1 MGGPSED
8 AITSSRTDARRNPQ
22 KSPLLTHG
30 VPLGDHGQP
39 IILGKPPGDPGQ
51 PMTLGKPPGDPG
63 QHMTPGKPP
72 GGPGKLPG
80 DPGLGKLP
88 GDPGQ
93 PKTHGDQQ
101 RIQRNNVEPHG
112 IGGGRNDLSNL
123 DILPGTDNFHSN
135 GFKGTNTQ

>member
-1 MGGPSED
+1 MG
-8 AITSSRTDARRNPQ
+8 RTDARRNPQ

-30 VPLGDHGQP
+30 VPLGDHGQLM
-39 IILGKPPGDPGQ
+39 ILGKPPGDPGQ
-51 PMTLGKPPGDPG
+51 PMTLGKLPGDPG

-101 RIQRNNVEPHG
+101 RIQRNHMVSAGEEMICPIWTFYLVQVTSTLADLKEP
-112 IGGGRNDLSNL
+112 
-123 DILPGTDNFHSN
+123 T
-135 GFKGTNTQ
+135 